1 MKLTKQQL
9 KKFNIGYTGSNFEAH
24 FMGMEFTLPK
34 KPKLTF
40 KVLEKPMTVQAI
52 LSKLKPEETTLGEF
66 LWAIKNHKKIL
77 DDKNHISN
85 IFYIRDKQNTLWA
98 VFAFFY
104 AGSGYWYANAF
115 SVEDPDAWDAGHR
128 MVSGKFGSELGNS
141 DSRHLESARKII
153 AGIENQLAELKRLI
167 K

>member
-40 KVLEKPMTVQAI
+40 KVLEKPMTDQAI
-52 LSKLKPEETTLGEF
+52 LSELKPEETTLGEF

-77 DDKNHISN
+77 DDKNYISN

-98 VFAFFY
+98 VDAFFR
-104 AGSGYWYANAF
+104 AGNGYWDADAS
-115 SVEDPDAWDAGHR
+115 SVGGPDEWPAGYR
-128 MVSGKFGSELGNS
+128 VVSGKFGSELGGS
-141 DSRHLESARKII
+141 DSRHLETAGKII
-153 AGIENQLAELKRLI
+153 ANIENQLAELKRLI